1 MNIPLDA
8 FQDTAPISGTRQSR
22 SRPRNG
28 PRRSLVLS
36 DPQQSPA
43 LLPLR
48 CDQFSWNMCWESL
61 WKNDLI
67 ARKPGRVGVERG
79 KRGCVQRSAQGQ
91 EALAEGLQRWEWVHI
106 ITSNL
111 TTLIILLK
119 ATVSRRWHRWRTTTR
134 ASSRRAA
141 TFRWGWLASTGL
153 MSACAG
159 ICV

>member
-8 FQDTAPISGTRQSR
+8 FQDSAPISGTRQSR

-28 PRRSLVLS
+28 PRPSLVLS
-36 DPQQSPA
+36 DPLQSPA
-43 LLPLR
+43 LLQLR
-48 CDQFSWNMCWESL
+48 WDQFSWEEKWLNSTTT
-61 WKNDLI
+61 
-67 ARKPGRVGVERG
+67 GRVGVERG

-141 TFRWGWLASTGL
+141 TFRWGWLGSTGL